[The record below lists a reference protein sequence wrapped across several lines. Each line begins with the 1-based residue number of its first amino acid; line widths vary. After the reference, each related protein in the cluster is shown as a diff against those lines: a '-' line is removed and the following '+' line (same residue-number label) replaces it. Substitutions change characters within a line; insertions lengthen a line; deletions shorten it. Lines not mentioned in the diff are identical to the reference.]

1 MFFVITNRVAN
12 TVAYIHDMVGHTLQT
27 RYHIGENRWSLIYHQ
42 LFIHIQEYSN
52 KFKSLRKMRTAMAIF
67 MNAIICIIYIL
78 GISLINRSF
87 PIAHPNIAY
96 GLTIIALAG
105 ILFVTQILLL
115 LLLLSLGKNKFSFL
129 IPLIVPCV
137 YGLSILDAYP
147 RRSFAFLSF
156 LFV

>member
-1 MFFVITNRVAN
+1 MF
-12 TVAYIHDMVGHTLQT
+12 
-27 RYHIGENRWSLIYHQ
+27 Q
-42 LFIHIQEYSN
+42 LFIHIQEYNN

-87 PIAHPNIAY
+87 PITHPNIAY

-156 LFV
+156 LFVLYVCYYIILTRLKGFTVIEKDLTS

>member
-1 MFFVITNRVAN
+1 
-12 TVAYIHDMVGHTLQT
+12 
-27 RYHIGENRWSLIYHQ
+27 
-42 LFIHIQEYSN
+42 
-52 KFKSLRKMRTAMAIF
+52 MRTAMAIF

-78 GISLINRSF
+78 GISLINISF
-87 PIAHPNIAY
+87 PITHPNIAY

-137 YGLSILDAYP
+137 YGLRILDAYP

-156 LFV
+156 LFVLYVCYYIILTRLKGFTVIEKDLTSQVNQRMLHSMECIIKKK

>member
-1 MFFVITNRVAN
+1 
-12 TVAYIHDMVGHTLQT
+12 
-27 RYHIGENRWSLIYHQ
+27 
-42 LFIHIQEYSN
+42 
-52 KFKSLRKMRTAMAIF
+52 MRTAMAIF

-156 LFV
+156 LFVLYVCYYIILTRLKGFTVIEKDQAPSKERNLRK